1 MGFVRTPFLSLTK
14 QKTKIMITDQQKTD
28 FIERIKWFI
37 EEEDFDT
44 AFDEAGNILAR
55 VLTDDEA
62 EWIEDVEEFG
72 YDPDEVEQLAQELT
86 SELN

>member
-1 MGFVRTPFLSLTK
+1 
-14 QKTKIMITDQQKTD
+14 MITDQQKTD
-28 FIERIKWFI
+28 FIERIKSLI

-55 VLTDDEA
+55 VLTDDEV

-86 SELN
+86 GELD

>member
-1 MGFVRTPFLSLTK
+1 
-14 QKTKIMITDQQKTD
+14 MITDQQKTD
-28 FIERIKWFI
+28 FIERIKSLI
-37 EEEDFDT
+37 EEEDFDY

-72 YDPDEVEQLAQELT
+72 YDPDKVEQLAQELT
-86 SELN
+86 GELN

>member
-1 MGFVRTPFLSLTK
+1 MLTK
-14 QKTKIMITDQQKTD
+14 TIKIMIITEKQKTD

-55 VLTDDEA
+55 VLTDD
-62 EWIEDVEEFG
+62 
-72 YDPDEVEQLAQELT
+72 
-86 SELN
+86 